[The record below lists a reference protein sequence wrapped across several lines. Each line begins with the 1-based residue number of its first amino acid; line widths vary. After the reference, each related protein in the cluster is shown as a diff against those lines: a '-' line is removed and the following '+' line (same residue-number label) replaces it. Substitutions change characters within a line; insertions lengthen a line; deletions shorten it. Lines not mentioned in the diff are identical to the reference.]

1 MRPRQNSMFIGSSM
15 SFLPGGKDIP
25 RRTKSAV
32 DLQFLMFSE
41 NNTSNEQDTLKN
53 LKPANESTKLLQDER
68 KASIGQLNRIETFK
82 SAFPDRGMSICQ
94 FDASPKLWQRDH
106 RMSVCQF
113 DRMEVLARPL
123 QRNRGGSICHFDRMD
138 VLARPLQRD
147 RIGSAYRFD
156 RMDVLAKPNLSLGKI
171 LMRERRV
178 SMSNFLEKNEGAV
191 KGNQIAQRLSS
202 NNVEKIEK
210 AAFVDEA
217 VCEKKKEKFAK
228 YIPEENKNTSY
239 KLEPSCSKAPET
251 VFDYKTTCL

>member
-1 MRPRQNSMFIGSSM
+1 MFIGSSM

-53 LKPANESTKLLQDER
+53 LKPANEISTKLLQDER

-202 NNVEKIEK
+202 NSVEKFEK